1 MRYRTIVIAT
11 DFSEASLL
19 ALETGL
25 TLAQDSEAEVHLLHV
40 LNPPVGMD
48 PMGTVTPSI
57 PDLEEA
63 AKSQLESLVPENT
76 PEGVTI
82 HPVLLRGS
90 PPKTIATFAREKDAD
105 LIVVGTHGRT
115 GLGRLF
121 MGSTAEALLRQ
132 APCHVMVVKPRTT
145 VTVLAGE

>member
-1 MRYRTIVIAT
+1 MRYETVIIAT

-25 TLAQDSEAEVHLLHV
+25 RLAQDSEAQVHLLHV

-57 PDLEEA
+57 PDLEKA
-63 AKSQLESLVPENT
+63 AKSQLENLVPENV

-82 HPVLLRGS
+82 HPVVLRGS

-132 APCHVMVVKPRTT
+132 APCHVMVVKPRTMAS
-145 VTVLAGE
+145 VAAVQ

>member
-1 MRYRTIVIAT
+1 MRYRTIIIAT

-48 PMGTVTPSI
+48 PMGTVAPSI

-90 PPKTIATFAREKDAD
+90 PPKTIATFARKKDAD

-145 VTVLAGE
+145 VTVPAGE

>member
-1 MRYRTIVIAT
+1 MRYGTIVIAT
-11 DFSEASLL
+11 DFSESSLL
-19 ALETGL
+19 AMETGL
-25 TLAQDSEAEVHLLHV
+25 QLAQESEAEVHLLHV
-40 LNPPVGMD
+40 FNPPVGMD
-48 PMGTVTPSI
+48 PMGMTAPSI
-57 PDLEEA
+57 GDLEEE
-63 AKSQLESLVPENT
+63 AKSQLEGLVPENM

-82 HPVLLRGS
+82 HPVVLRGMPTS
-90 PPKTIATFAREKDAD
+90 TIAEFARDKDAD

-145 VTVLAGE
+145 VSVGAAE

>member
-1 MRYRTIVIAT
+1 MRYGTIVIAT
-11 DFSEASLL
+11 DFSESSLL
-19 ALETGL
+19 AMETGIQ
-25 TLAQDSEAEVHLLHV
+25 LAQESEADVHLLHV
-40 LNPPVGMD
+40 FNPPVGMD
-48 PMGTVTPSI
+48 PMGMTAPSI
-57 PDLEEA
+57 GDLEEE
-63 AKSQLESLVPENT
+63 AKSQLEGLVPENM

-82 HPVLLRGS
+82 HPVVLRGMPTS
-90 PPKTIATFAREKDAD
+90 TIAEFARDKDAD

-145 VTVLAGE
+145 VSVAAE

>member
-1 MRYRTIVIAT
+1 
-11 DFSEASLL
+11 
-19 ALETGL
+19 
-25 TLAQDSEAEVHLLHV
+25 
-40 LNPPVGMD
+40 MD

-90 PPKTIATFAREKDAD
+90 PPKTIATFARKKDAD

-145 VTVLAGE
+145 ATVPAGE

>member
-1 MRYRTIVIAT
+1 MRYRIIVIAT

-48 PMGTVTPSI
+48 PMGTVTASI

-90 PPKTIATFAREKDAD
+90 PPKTIATFARKKDAD

-145 VTVLAGE
+145 VSVAAAQ

>member
-1 MRYRTIVIAT
+1 MRYETVIIAT

-25 TLAQDSEAEVHLLHV
+25 RLAQDSEAQVHLLHV

-48 PMGTVTPSI
+48 PMGTVMSSI

-63 AKSQLESLVPENT
+63 AKSQLDSLVPENV

-82 HPVLLRGS
+82 HPVVLQGS
-90 PPKTIATFAREKDAD
+90 PAKTIARFAREKDAD

-145 VTVLAGE
+145 AAIAAAE

>member
-1 MRYRTIVIAT
+1 MRYRTIVIAI

-19 ALETGL
+19 AMETGF
-25 TLAQDSEAEVHLLHV
+25 TLAQDSEAVVHFLHV

-48 PMGTVTPSI
+48 PMGSVTPSI
-57 PDLEEA
+57 PDLEKE
-63 AKSQLESLVPENT
+63 AKSQLDSLVPENT
-76 PEGVTI
+76 PEGMTI
-82 HPVLLRGS
+82 RPVVIQGA
-90 PPKTIATFAREKDAD
+90 PPATIAKFARAKDAD
-105 LIVVGTHGRT
+105 LIIVGTHGRT

-145 VTVLAGE
+145 VTVPAGK

>member
-1 MRYRTIVIAT
+1 MRYRIIVVAI

-19 ALETGL
+19 AMETGF

-63 AKSQLESLVPENT
+63 AKSQLENLVPENT
-76 PEGVTI
+76 PEGVII

-90 PPKTIATFAREKDAD
+90 PPKTIATFARKKDAD

-145 VTVLAGE
+145 ATVPAGE

>member
-1 MRYRTIVIAT
+1 MRYRIIVIAT

-19 ALETGL
+19 AMETGF

-63 AKSQLESLVPENT
+63 AKSQLENLVPENT
-76 PEGVTI
+76 PEGVII

-90 PPKTIATFAREKDAD
+90 PPKAIATFARKKAAD

-145 VTVLAGE
+145 ATVAAAQ

>member
-1 MRYRTIVIAT
+1 MRYGTIVIAT
-11 DFSEASLL
+11 DFSETSLL
-19 ALETGL
+19 AMETGFK
-25 TLAQDSEAEVHLLHV
+25 LAQESAAEVHLLHV
-40 LNPPVGMD
+40 FNPPVGMD
-48 PMGTVTPSI
+48 PMGTVAPSLGN
-57 PDLEEA
+57 LEEA
-63 AKSQLESLVPENT
+63 AKGQLEGLVPENI

-82 HPVLLRGS
+82 HPVVLRGMPTS
-90 PPKTIATFAREKDAD
+90 TIAEFARDKDAD

-145 VTVLAGE
+145 VSVAAAE

>member
-1 MRYRTIVIAT
+1 MRYRAIIIAT

-25 TLAQDSEAEVHLLHV
+25 TLAQDCEAEVHLLHI

-90 PPKTIATFAREKDAD
+90 PPKTIATFARKKDAD

-132 APCHVMVVKPRTT
+132 APCHVMVVKPRTMAS
-145 VTVLAGE
+145 VAAVQ